1 MSWIALVRISKKA
14 FDLARFNAV
23 WRLRVCLTVVS
34 LFLISQASASSGVS
48 ESMTER
54 LTAESHTIEGVGRL
68 PFRLYTPKLIEGETV
83 YPLIIFMHGAG
94 ERGSDNTSQLKHGV
108 GSIVHFIER
117 FNKPAFVIAPQVA
130 DGLQWVDTPWSDDA
144 HVLPRSPSTSMSLLL
159 SLIDLVNHKLP
170 IDRSR
175 IYITGISMGGF
186 GTWDLLMRRPNEFAA
201 AIPICGGGD
210 ETSAHLIRDI
220 PVWVF
225 HGGDD
230 QVVKTHRS
238 RNMIQALE
246 GVAGRPRYT
255 EYPGVG
261 HDSWTVTYDNP
272 KVLHWLFEQTL
283 PVDP

>member
-1 MSWIALVRISKKA
+1 MSNKA
-14 FDLARFNAV
+14 FNFE
-23 WRLRVCLTVVS
+23 RLSAGRWLEICLTVVFIS
-34 LFLISQASASSGVS
+34 LISQASALSGVS
-48 ESMTER
+48 DSMIES
-54 LTAESHTIEGVGRL
+54 LTAESHAIEGVGKL
-68 PFRLYTPKLIEGETV
+68 PYRIYTPRPVEDETV
-83 YPLIIFMHGAG
+83 YPLIVFMHGAG

-108 GSIVHFIER
+108 GSIIRFIER

-130 DGLQWVDTPWSDDA
+130 DGHQWVDTPWSDDA
-144 HVLPRSPSTSMSLLL
+144 HVLPKSPSASMSLLL
-159 SLIDLVNHKLP
+159 GLIDSVNQTLP
-170 IDRSR
+170 IDRRR

-186 GTWDLLMRRPNEFAA
+186 GTWDLLMRRPDEFAA

-238 RNMIQALE
+238 RNMIEALE

-261 HDSWTVTYDNP
+261 HDSWTVTYENP
-272 KVLHWLFEQTL
+272 EVLHWLFEQTL
-283 PVDP
+283 PVEP

>member
-1 MSWIALVRISKKA
+1 MMSNKA
-14 FDLARFNAV
+14 FNFE
-23 WRLRVCLTVVS
+23 RLSTGRWLEICLTVVS
-34 LFLISQASASSGVS
+34 ISLISQASALSGVS
-48 ESMTER
+48 DSMIER
-54 LTAESHTIEGVGRL
+54 LTAESHAIEGVGKL
-68 PFRLYTPKLIEGETV
+68 PYRIYTPRPIEDETV
-83 YPLIIFMHGAG
+83 YPLIVFMHGAG
-94 ERGSDNTSQLKHGV
+94 ERGSDNTTQLKHGV
-108 GSIVHFIER
+108 GSIIRFIER

-130 DGLQWVDTPWSDDA
+130 DGHQWVDTPWSDDA
-144 HVLPRSPSTSMSLLL
+144 HVLPKSPSASMSLLL
-159 SLIDLVNHKLP
+159 GLIDSVNQKLP
-170 IDRSR
+170 IDRRR

-186 GTWDLLMRRPNEFAA
+186 GTWDLLMRRPDEFAA

-238 RNMIQALE
+238 RNMINALE
-246 GVAGRPRYT
+246 AVAGRPRYT

-261 HDSWTVTYDNP
+261 HDSWTATYDNP
-272 KVLHWLFEQTL
+272 EVLHWLFEQTL

>member
-1 MSWIALVRISKKA
+1 MSNKA
-14 FDLARFNAV
+14 FNFE
-23 WRLRVCLTVVS
+23 RLSAGRWLKICLTVVFIS
-34 LFLISQASASSGVS
+34 LISQASALSGVS
-48 ESMTER
+48 DSMIES
-54 LTAESHTIEGVGRL
+54 LTAESHAIEGVGKL
-68 PFRLYTPKLIEGETV
+68 PYRIYTPRPVEDETV
-83 YPLIIFMHGAG
+83 YPLIVFMHGAG

-108 GSIVHFIER
+108 GSIIRFIER

-130 DGLQWVDTPWSDDA
+130 DDHQWVDTPWSDDA
-144 HVLPRSPSTSMSLLL
+144 HVLPKSPSASMSLLL
-159 SLIDLVNHKLP
+159 GLIDSVNQTLP
-170 IDRSR
+170 IDRRR

-186 GTWDLLMRRPNEFAA
+186 GTWDLLMRRPDEFAA

-238 RNMIQALE
+238 RNMIEALE

-261 HDSWTVTYDNP
+261 HDSWTVTYENP
-272 KVLHWLFEQTL
+272 EVLHWLFEQTL
-283 PVDP
+283 PVEP

>member
-1 MSWIALVRISKKA
+1 MSNKA
-14 FDLARFNAV
+14 FNFE
-23 WRLRVCLTVVS
+23 RLSTGRWLEICLTVVS
-34 LFLISQASASSGVS
+34 ISLISQASALSGVS
-48 ESMTER
+48 DSMIER
-54 LTAESHTIEGVGRL
+54 LTAESHAIEGVGKL
-68 PFRLYTPKLIEGETV
+68 PYRIYTPRPIEDETV
-83 YPLIIFMHGAG
+83 YPLIVFMHGAG
-94 ERGSDNTSQLKHGV
+94 ERGSDNTTQLKHGV
-108 GSIVHFIER
+108 GSIIRFIER

-130 DGLQWVDTPWSDDA
+130 DGHQWVDTPWSDDA
-144 HVLPRSPSTSMSLLL
+144 HVLPKSPSASMSLLL
-159 SLIDLVNHKLP
+159 GLIDSVNQTLP
-170 IDRSR
+170 IDRRR

-186 GTWDLLMRRPNEFAA
+186 GTWDLLMRRPDEFAA

-225 HGGDD
+225 HGGGD

-238 RNMIQALE
+238 RNMIEALE

-272 KVLHWLFEQTL
+272 EVLQWLFEQTL

>member
-1 MSWIALVRISKKA
+1 MARDMMSNKA
-14 FDLARFNAV
+14 FNFE
-23 WRLRVCLTVVS
+23 RLSAGRWLEICLTVVS
-34 LFLISQASASSGVS
+34 ISLISQASALSGVS
-48 ESMTER
+48 DSMIESF
-54 LTAESHTIEGVGRL
+54 TAESHAIEGVGKL
-68 PFRLYTPKLIEGETV
+68 PYRIYTPRPIEDETV
-83 YPLIIFMHGAG
+83 YPLIVFMHGAG
-94 ERGSDNTSQLKHGV
+94 ERGSDNTTQLKHGV
-108 GSIVHFIER
+108 GSIIRFIER
-117 FNKPAFVIAPQVA
+117 FNKPAYVIAPQVA
-130 DGLQWVDTPWSDDA
+130 DGHQWVDTPWSDDA
-144 HVLPRSPSTSMSLLL
+144 HVLPKSPSSSMSLLL
-159 SLIDLVNHKLP
+159 SLIDSVNQTLS
-170 IDRSR
+170 IDRRR

-186 GTWDLLMRRPNEFAA
+186 GTWDLLMRRPDEFAA

-220 PVWVF
+220 PVWVC

-238 RNMIQALE
+238 RNMVEALE

-272 KVLHWLFEQTL
+272 EVLHWLFEQTL

>member
-1 MSWIALVRISKKA
+1 MSNQAFNFSRINSVRC
-14 FDLARFNAV
+14 
-23 WRLRVCLTVVS
+23 LRICLIVVS
-34 LFLISQASASSGVS
+34 IFLTSQTTALSGVPD
-48 ESMTER
+48 SMIER
-54 LTAESHTIEGVGRL
+54 FTAESHAIEGVGKL
-68 PFRLYTPKLIEGETV
+68 PYRIYSPRSIEDEAV

-108 GSIVHFIER
+108 GSIIRFIER

-130 DGLQWVDTPWSDDA
+130 DGLQWVDTPWFDDA

-159 SLIDLVNHKLP
+159 GLIDLVNHKLP

-272 KVLHWLFEQTL
+272 KVLQWLFEQAL

>member
-1 MSWIALVRISKKA
+1 MSNKA
-14 FDLARFNAV
+14 FNFE
-23 WRLRVCLTVVS
+23 RLSAGRWLEICLTVVS
-34 LFLISQASASSGVS
+34 ISLISQASALSGVS
-48 ESMTER
+48 DRMIES
-54 LTAESHTIEGVGRL
+54 LIAESHAIEGVGKL
-68 PFRLYTPKLIEGETV
+68 PYRIYTPRPIEDETV
-83 YPLIIFMHGAG
+83 YPLIVFMHGAG
-94 ERGSDNTSQLKHGV
+94 ERGSDNTTQLKHGV
-108 GSIVHFIER
+108 GSIIRFIER
-117 FNKPAFVIAPQVA
+117 FNQPAFVIAPQVA
-130 DGLQWVDTPWSDDA
+130 DGHQWVDTPWSDDA
-144 HVLPRSPSTSMSLLL
+144 HVLPKSPSASMSLLL
-159 SLIDLVNHKLP
+159 GLIDSVNQTLP
-170 IDRSR
+170 IDRRR

-186 GTWDLLMRRPNEFAA
+186 GTWDLLMRRPDEFAA

-238 RNMIQALE
+238 RNMIEALE

-255 EYPGVG
+255 EYPGIG

-272 KVLHWLFEQTL
+272 EVLHWLFEQTL

>member
-1 MSWIALVRISKKA
+1 MSNKA
-14 FDLARFNAV
+14 FNFE
-23 WRLRVCLTVVS
+23 RLSAGRWLEICLTVVS
-34 LFLISQASASSGVS
+34 ISLISQASALSGVS
-48 ESMTER
+48 DSMIES
-54 LTAESHTIEGVGRL
+54 LTAESHAIEGVGKL
-68 PFRLYTPKLIEGETV
+68 PYRIYTPRPIEDETV
-83 YPLIIFMHGAG
+83 YPLIVFMHGAG
-94 ERGSDNTSQLKHGV
+94 ERGSDNTAQLKHGV
-108 GSIVHFIER
+108 GSIIRFIER
-117 FNKPAFVIAPQVA
+117 FNQPAFVIAPQVA
-130 DGLQWVDTPWSDDA
+130 DGHQWVDTPWSDDA
-144 HVLPRSPSTSMSLLL
+144 HVLPKSPSASMSLLL
-159 SLIDLVNHKLP
+159 GLIDSVNQTLP
-170 IDRSR
+170 IDRRR

-186 GTWDLLMRRPNEFAA
+186 GTWDLLMRRPDEFAA

-238 RNMIQALE
+238 RNMIEALE

-272 KVLHWLFEQTL
+272 EVLHWLFEQTL

>member
-1 MSWIALVRISKKA
+1 MTWIALVWISKKVL
-14 FDLARFNAV
+14 DGARFNALY
-23 WRLRVCLTVVS
+23 RLRHCLAMVS
-34 LFLISQASASSGVS
+34 ISLMSQASAMSGVS
-48 ESMTER
+48 ESMLES
-54 LTAESHTIEGVGRL
+54 LTAESHAIEGVGRL
-68 PFRLYTPKLIEGETV
+68 PYRLYSPTPIEEKAE
-83 YPLIIFMHGAG
+83 YPLIIFLHGAG
-94 ERGSDNTSQLKHGV
+94 ERGDDNTSQMKHGV
-108 GSIVHFIER
+108 GSIIRFIEQ

-144 HVLPRSPSTSMSLLL
+144 HVLPKSPSASMSLLL
-159 SLIDLVNHKLP
+159 GLIDSVNQTLP
-170 IDRSR
+170 IDRHR

-186 GTWDLLMRRPNEFAA
+186 GTWDLLMRRPTEFAA

-230 QVVKTHRS
+230 QVVKTDRS
-238 RNMIQALE
+238 RNMIEALAAVE
-246 GVAGRPRYT
+246 GRPRYT

-272 KVLHWLFEQTL
+272 KVLQWLFEQTL

>member
-1 MSWIALVRISKKA
+1 MSNKA
-14 FDLARFNAV
+14 FNFE
-23 WRLRVCLTVVS
+23 RLSAGRWLEICLTVVS
-34 LFLISQASASSGVS
+34 ISLISQASALSGVS
-48 ESMTER
+48 DSMIER
-54 LTAESHTIEGVGRL
+54 LTAESHAIEGVGKL
-68 PFRLYTPKLIEGETV
+68 PYRIYTPRPIEDETV
-83 YPLIIFMHGAG
+83 YPLIVFMHGAG
-94 ERGSDNTSQLKHGV
+94 ERGSDNTTQLKHGI
-108 GSIVHFIER
+108 GSIIRFIER

-130 DGLQWVDTPWSDDA
+130 DGHQWVDTPWSDDA
-144 HVLPRSPSTSMSLLL
+144 HVLPKSPSASMSLLL
-159 SLIDLVNHKLP
+159 GLIDSVNQTLP
-170 IDRSR
+170 IDRRR

-186 GTWDLLMRRPNEFAA
+186 GTWDLLMRRPDEFAA

-238 RNMIQALE
+238 RNMIEALE

-272 KVLHWLFEQTL
+272 EVLQWLFEQTL

>member
-1 MSWIALVRISKKA
+1 MSNKA
-14 FDLARFNAV
+14 FNFE
-23 WRLRVCLTVVS
+23 RLSAGRWLEICLTVVS
-34 LFLISQASASSGVS
+34 ISLISQASALSGVS
-48 ESMTER
+48 DSMIES
-54 LTAESHTIEGVGRL
+54 LTAESHAIEGVGKL
-68 PFRLYTPKLIEGETV
+68 PYRIYTPRPIEDETV
-83 YPLIIFMHGAG
+83 YPLIVFMHGAG
-94 ERGSDNTSQLKHGV
+94 ERGSDNTTQLKHGV
-108 GSIVHFIER
+108 GSIIRFIER

-130 DGLQWVDTPWSDDA
+130 DGHQWVDTPWSDDA
-144 HVLPRSPSTSMSLLL
+144 HVLPKSPSASMSLLL
-159 SLIDLVNHKLP
+159 GLIDSVNQTLP
-170 IDRSR
+170 IDRRR

-186 GTWDLLMRRPNEFAA
+186 GTWDLLMRRPDEFAA

-210 ETSAHLIRDI
+210 ETSAHVIRDI

-238 RNMIQALE
+238 RNMIEALE

-272 KVLHWLFEQTL
+272 EVLQWLFEQTL

>member
-1 MSWIALVRISKKA
+1 
-14 FDLARFNAV
+14 
-23 WRLRVCLTVVS
+23 
-34 LFLISQASASSGVS
+34 
-48 ESMTER
+48 
-54 LTAESHTIEGVGRL
+54 
-68 PFRLYTPKLIEGETV
+68 
-83 YPLIIFMHGAG
+83 
-94 ERGSDNTSQLKHGV
+94 LKHGV
-108 GSIVHFIER
+108 GSIIRFIER

-130 DGLQWVDTPWSDDA
+130 DGHQWVDTPWSDDA
-144 HVLPRSPSTSMSLLL
+144 HVLPKSPSASMSLLL
-159 SLIDLVNHKLP
+159 GLIDSVNQKLP
-170 IDRSR
+170 IDRRR

-186 GTWDLLMRRPNEFAA
+186 GTWDLLMRRPDEFAA

-238 RNMIQALE
+238 RNMIEALE

-255 EYPGVG
+255 EYPGIG

-272 KVLHWLFEQTL
+272 EVLQWLFEQTL

>member
-1 MSWIALVRISKKA
+1 MSNKA
-14 FDLARFNAV
+14 FNFE
-23 WRLRVCLTVVS
+23 RLSAGRWLEICLTVVS
-34 LFLISQASASSGVS
+34 ISLISQASALSGVS
-48 ESMTER
+48 DRMIES
-54 LTAESHTIEGVGRL
+54 LIAESHAIEGVGKL
-68 PFRLYTPKLIEGETV
+68 PYRIYTPRPIEDETV
-83 YPLIIFMHGAG
+83 YPLIVFMHGAG
-94 ERGSDNTSQLKHGV
+94 ERGSDNTTQLKHGV
-108 GSIVHFIER
+108 GSIIRFIER
-117 FNKPAFVIAPQVA
+117 FNQPAFVIAPQVA
-130 DGLQWVDTPWSDDA
+130 DGHQWVDTPWSDDA
-144 HVLPRSPSTSMSLLL
+144 HVLPKSPSASMSLLL
-159 SLIDLVNHKLP
+159 GLIDSVNQTLP
-170 IDRSR
+170 IDRRR

-186 GTWDLLMRRPNEFAA
+186 GTWDLLMRRPDEFAA

-238 RNMIQALE
+238 RNMIEALE

-272 KVLHWLFEQTL
+272 EVLHWLFEQTL

>member
-1 MSWIALVRISKKA
+1 MSNKA
-14 FDLARFNAV
+14 FNFE
-23 WRLRVCLTVVS
+23 RLSTGRWLEICLTVVS
-34 LFLISQASASSGVS
+34 ISLISQASALSGVS
-48 ESMTER
+48 DSMIER
-54 LTAESHTIEGVGRL
+54 LTAESHAIEGVGKL
-68 PFRLYTPKLIEGETV
+68 PYRIYTPRPIEDETV
-83 YPLIIFMHGAG
+83 YPLIVFMHGAG
-94 ERGSDNTSQLKHGV
+94 ERGSDNTTQLKHGV
-108 GSIVHFIER
+108 GSIIRFIER

-130 DGLQWVDTPWSDDA
+130 DGHQWVDTPWSDDA
-144 HVLPRSPSTSMSLLL
+144 HVLPKSPSASMSLLL
-159 SLIDLVNHKLP
+159 GLIDSVNQTLP
-170 IDRSR
+170 IDRRR

-186 GTWDLLMRRPNEFAA
+186 GTWDLLMRRPDEFAA

-238 RNMIQALE
+238 RNMIEALE

-272 KVLHWLFEQTL
+272 EVLQWLFEQTL

>member
-1 MSWIALVRISKKA
+1 MISNKA
-14 FDLARFNAV
+14 FNFE
-23 WRLRVCLTVVS
+23 RLSAGRWLEICLTVVS
-34 LFLISQASASSGVS
+34 ISLMSQASALSGVS
-48 ESMTER
+48 DSMIES
-54 LTAESHTIEGVGRL
+54 LIAESHAIEGVGKL
-68 PFRLYTPKLIEGETV
+68 PYRIYTPRPIEDETV
-83 YPLIIFMHGAG
+83 YPLIVFMHGAG
-94 ERGSDNTSQLKHGV
+94 ERGSDNTTQLKHGV
-108 GSIVHFIER
+108 GSIIRFIER

-130 DGLQWVDTPWSDDA
+130 DGHQWVDTPWSDDA
-144 HVLPRSPSTSMSLLL
+144 HVLPKSPSASMSLLL
-159 SLIDLVNHKLP
+159 GLIDSVNQTLP
-170 IDRSR
+170 IDRRR

-186 GTWDLLMRRPNEFAA
+186 GTWDLLMRRPDEFAA

-238 RNMIQALE
+238 RNMIEALE

-272 KVLHWLFEQTL
+272 EVLQWLFEQTL